1 MAKVHVGYVVLM
13 NLLSLLLCVLQ
24 MLLDYFNSLYR
35 YDDKVHSLHSISKKK
50 KTIAYNFSIIIC
62 DVFIN
67 MLGKL
72 TIALSLTSKHMQM
85 TF

>member
-1 MAKVHVGYVVLM
+1 MLDMLYWWIYFLFYSVCYYYY
-13 NLLSLLLCVLQ
+13 Q

-35 YDDKVHSLHSISKKK
+35 YDDKVHSLHSISKKQ
-50 KTIAYNFSIIIC
+50 TNPIAYNFSIIIC

>member
-13 NLLSLLLCVLQ
+13 NLLSFLLCVLQ
-24 MLLDYFNSLYR
+24 MLLDYFNFLYR
-35 YDDKVHSLHSISKKK
+35 YDDKVHSMHSISKKNPM
-50 KTIAYNFSIIIC
+50 AYNFSIIIC

>member
-1 MAKVHVGYVVLM
+1 M
-13 NLLSLLLCVLQ
+13 NLLSFLLCVLQ
-24 MLLDYFNSLYR
+24 ILLDYFDFLYR
-35 YDDKVHSLHSISKKK
+35 YDDKVHSLWIVSKKN
-50 KTIAYNFSIIIC
+50 IAYNFRIIIC
-62 DVFIN
+62 NLFIN

>member
-1 MAKVHVGYVVLM
+1 MLDMLYWWIYFLFYSVYSKCYLITLTPFIDMMTKSIPCIVYAKKP
-13 NLLSLLLCVLQ
+13 Q
-24 MLLDYFNSLYR
+24 
-35 YDDKVHSLHSISKKK
+35 KP
-50 KTIAYNFSIIIC
+50 IAYNFSIIIC

>member
-1 MAKVHVGYVVLM
+1 MF
-13 NLLSLLLCVLQ
+13 
-24 MLLDYFNSLYR
+24 LDYFNSLYR
-35 YDDKVHSLHSISKKK
+35 YDDKVHSLHSISKKNPN

>member
-1 MAKVHVGYVVLM
+1 
-13 NLLSLLLCVLQ
+13 

-35 YDDKVHSLHSISKKK
+35 YDDKVHSMHSISKK
-50 KTIAYNFSIIIC
+50 TPIVYNFSIIIC